1 MILDAPA
8 FKPVLTPEAALSI
21 VAKTL
26 QEQGFP
32 KFDVTDIRLV
42 YTPYYVFSFDVIAQ
56 EGQSPSGK
64 TAMNA
69 YSGDLN
75 DFVPILFERPLK
87 TTKQAEDK
95 AEIESTAISGAEA
108 KDAAAAK
115 LASQVGLKKDTI
127 AVSAVKKVYVPT
139 FRIWIDVAGDTHK
152 FEVDAL
158 LGAPSGLEALP
169 QKPHTAQDDLRG
181 VMDKLKSPKGWAEL
195 FGGLFSPSGGPQ
207 RFLILGVIVVI
218 LLFLVLGRQGILS
231 GGSATCTV
239 DDNYL
244 GPKAWFGLGQAPL
257 APDLGSNNTAFVRG
271 TCDFLNSGSKAT
283 NMIVNVFVKTGPR
296 IVALS
301 SVSAVGVPPGTTP
314 VNKEFELRWQPEGDE
329 VEFSFERVV

>member
-21 VAKTL
+21 VAKSL

-64 TAMNA
+64 TALNA

-87 TTKQAEDK
+87 TTKQADDK
-95 AEIESTAISGAEA
+95 AEIEATAISSAEA

-127 AVSAVKKVYVPT
+127 AISAVKKIYVPE
-139 FRIWIDVAGDTHK
+139 FRIWIDVAGDTRK

-169 QKPHTAQDDLRG
+169 QKPHTVQDDLKS
-181 VMDKLKSPKGWAEL
+181 VMGKLKSPQGWAEL

-207 RFLILGVIVVI
+207 RLLILGAVIVI
-218 LLFLVLGRQGILS
+218 LLFLVLGRQGILA
-231 GGSATCTV
+231 GGTVTCTV
-239 DDNYL
+239 DDAYL
-244 GPKAWFGLGQAPL
+244 GPKPLFGFGKAPL
-257 APDLGSNNTAFVRG
+257 SPELGSNNTVFVRG
-271 TCDFLNSGSKAT
+271 TCEFVNSGQKAA
-283 NMIVNVFVKTGPR
+283 NMIANVYIKAGQR

-301 SVSAVGVPPGTTP
+301 SVSAVGVPAGTQP
-314 VNKEFELRWQPEGDE
+314 VIKEFELRWQPEGEE